1 MWTVYILSSHKN
13 WTLYTWVT
21 SDIEK
26 RIYDHKKWKYWWFTK
41 KYRIHSLVRYQEY
54 STIQEA
60 IEMEKIIKG
69 KSRIYKIK
77 LIEENNNQW
86 LDLARDR
93 YINTV

>member
-1 MWTVYILSSHKN
+1 
-13 WTLYTWVT
+13 
-21 SDIEK
+21 
-26 RIYDHKKWKYWWFTK
+26 
-41 KYRIHSLVRYQEY
+41 VRYQEY